1 MMTDKDSRYAKY
13 IELMH
18 TNVRY
23 YKGNF
28 TVTMDRNTMS
38 QWRFDL
44 WLRNT
49 PLFDEN
55 LLNWQ
60 ESLPLN
66 SSQRG
71 TCLDKQFYYI
81 RD

>member
-38 QWRFDL
+38 Q
-44 WLRNT
+44 
-49 PLFDEN
+49 
-55 LLNWQ
+55 
-60 ESLPLN
+60 
-66 SSQRG
+66 
-71 TCLDKQFYYI
+71 
-81 RD
+81 